1 MSRVIYDSENRITNP
16 YGNGHNGV
24 DLGYRGWDESMN
36 QVYAN
41 CSGEVVEVVT
51 GQPHSP
57 GSRSWGNYV
66 LIKHHNGWHSRY
78 CHLQDNIPVKVG
90 DKVDENTRIGI
101 EGTSGDA
108 EYRHLHFEVQTGYS
122 SATRIDPTPYLTNA
136 ISEKPYKIKYQGHVQ
151 NIGWQAWVGDGETC
165 GTTGMSL
172 RLEGLHID
180 APFEIHAWAHCQGD
194 NGFRDY
200 GIINKDTLIGTEGES
215 RRLECLKFKGNF
227 KYRVH
232 IEGSGWSCYTKADGE
247 STLGSVGQYLRIEAI
262 EILPL

>member
-24 DLGYRGWDESMN
+24 DLGYRLDESMN
-36 QVYAN
+36 QVYSN
-41 CSGEVVEVVT
+41 CSGEVVEVVKN
-51 GQPHSP
+51 QPHSP

-66 LIKHHNGWHSRY
+66 LVKHSNGWHSRY
-78 CHLQDNIPVKVG
+78 CHLQDNIPVNVG

-108 EYRHLHFEVQTGYS
+108 EYRHLHYEVQTGYS
-122 SATRIDPTPYLTNA
+122 SSTRIDPTPYLTNA

-151 NIGWQAWVGDGETC
+151 GIGWQVWVGDGETA
-165 GTTGMSL
+165 GTTGQNL

-180 APFEIHAWAHCQGD
+180 APFEIKAKAHIQEIGWV
-194 NGFRDY
+194 DY
-200 GIINKDTLIGTEGES
+200 GIINKNTLIGTEGE
-215 RRLECLKFKGNF
+215 RKRLEALCFKGNF

-232 IEGSGWSCYTKADGE
+232 LENFGWTPWTVADGICTLGTVGQRLKIEG
-247 STLGSVGQYLRIEAI
+247 I

>member
-24 DLGYRGWDESMN
+24 DLGYRGWNESMN
-36 QVYAN
+36 QVYSN

-66 LIKHHNGWHSRY
+66 LVKHSNGWHSRY

-90 DKVDENTRIGI
+90 DKVNENTRIGT

-108 EYRHLHFEVQTGYS
+108 EYRHLHYEVQTGYS
-122 SATRIDPTPYLTNA
+122 SSTRIDPTPYLTNA

-151 NIGWQAWVGDGETC
+151 GIGWQVWVGDGETA
-165 GTTGMSL
+165 GTTGQNL

-180 APFEIHAWAHCQGD
+180 APFEIKAKAHIQEIGWV
-194 NGFRDY
+194 DY
-200 GIINKDTLIGTEGES
+200 GVINKNTLIGTEGE
-215 RRLECLKFKGNF
+215 RKRLEALCFKGNF

-232 IEGSGWSCYTKADGE
+232 LENFGWTPWTVADGICTLGTVGQRLKIEG
-247 STLGSVGQYLRIEAI
+247 I